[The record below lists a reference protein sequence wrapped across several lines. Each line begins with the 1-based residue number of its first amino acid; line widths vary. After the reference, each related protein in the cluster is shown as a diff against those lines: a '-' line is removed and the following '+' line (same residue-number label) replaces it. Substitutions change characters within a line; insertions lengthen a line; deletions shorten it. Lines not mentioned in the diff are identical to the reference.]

1 MMSRSKC
8 PQCGLVNFAL
18 ATRCKRCNF
27 NLAEPAEPEADISS
41 LLAIV
46 SSVSAQDPAKLATED
61 PGLLQVVATDEQQE
75 ALPQLPEFID
85 EAAPYTL
92 GMIFFF
98 VTLGL
103 SIALLVYQL
112 KEYFGL
118 YGGEEW
124 KFMTNQ
130 QSDVYIPLLEP
141 LYYFEWIIK
150 IAILLCSV
158 LPIFPFLQKSYAF
171 LKLVRAFLFANLVY
185 LLLDTWAGLQLERI
199 LRGKQLGKAFAPFV
213 DHLDWYLYLSGI
225 AIFLTFIWFRY
236 FTTSERVQKTFIN

>member
-18 ATRCKRCNF
+18 ATKCKRCNF
-27 NLAEPAEPEADISS
+27 KLVEAEPEADPSS

-46 SSVSAQDPAKLATED
+46 SSVSVQHQAKLTAED
-61 PGLLQVVATDEQQE
+61 PGLLQVVATEEQK
-75 ALPQLPEFID
+75 ATPQLPEFID
-85 EAAPYTL
+85 EPAPYTL
-92 GMIFFF
+92 GMILFV

-103 SIALLVYQL
+103 SVALLVYQL

-124 KFMTNQ
+124 KSMTNQ
-130 QSDVYIPLLEP
+130 QSDVYVTLLEP
-141 LYYFEWIIK
+141 LFYFEWIIK
-150 IAILLCSV
+150 ISILLCSV
-158 LPIFPFLQKSYAF
+158 VPIFPFLRKSHAF
-171 LKLVRAFLFANLVY
+171 LKWVRAFLFANMVY
-185 LLLDTWAGLQLERI
+185 LLLDSWAGLQLERT
-199 LRGKQLGKAFAPFV
+199 LRGKPLGKAFAPFV
-213 DHLDWYLYLSGI
+213 EHLNWYLYLSGI